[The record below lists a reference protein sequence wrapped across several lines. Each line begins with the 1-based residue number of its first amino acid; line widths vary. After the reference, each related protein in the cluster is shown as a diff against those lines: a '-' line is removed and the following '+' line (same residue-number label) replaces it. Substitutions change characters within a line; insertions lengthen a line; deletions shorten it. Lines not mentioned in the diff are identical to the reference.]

1 LYKKQDKAFTSV
13 AMEKRLLVDTKKKI
27 DAVQVEAMLSK
38 AGLCSNNA
46 RMLFRHL
53 NSFFGKGKFDSEHKQ
68 HAFFAGNDFLPIVDR
83 MILPD
88 KTIID
93 YWYKEPHKMLQQQIN
108 HIIKTE
114 ELVGLRHVDISVGG
128 DHGGRN
134 F

>member
-1 LYKKQDKAFTSV
+1 
-13 AMEKRLLVDTKKKI
+13 
-27 DAVQVEAMLSK
+27 
-38 AGLCSNNA
+38 
-46 RMLFRHL
+46 
-53 NSFFGKGKFDSEHKQ
+53 
-68 HAFFAGNDFLPIVDR
+68 

-128 DHGGRN
+128 DHGGGK